1 MLKTGVAE
9 LFIDHTICIGLHTFP
24 RPFEVRKDHVTSFGQ
39 QMGVQVAWNTS
50 QICGCPALSSAAVV
64 IVSGG
69 HVFQITW

>member
-39 QMGVQVAWNTS
+39 QMGVQGHGTLARYVAVR
-50 QICGCPALSSAAVV
+50 LSLLLL
-64 IVSGG
+64 
-69 HVFQITW
+69 W